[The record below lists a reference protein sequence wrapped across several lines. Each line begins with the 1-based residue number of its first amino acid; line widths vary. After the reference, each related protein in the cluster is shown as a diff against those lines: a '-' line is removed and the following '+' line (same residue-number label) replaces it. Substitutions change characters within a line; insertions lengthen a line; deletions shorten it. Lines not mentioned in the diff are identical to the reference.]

1 MESLSVNKAENKEQ
15 LPVVE
20 TVRAVLLYREKFLLL
35 QKTADSKNPGA
46 LEFPGGKIDVIKEKN
61 STVEEQI
68 NAVTKEVQEETG
80 HTIKNLPMEKIE
92 SFESYFEAPGKD
104 GAILKFK
111 RITHLYLIRLPDSEE
126 INLKINETKNEKGES
141 EDNHEDYKWVSPDE
155 LVNSAISFEENP
167 NTKKQFHPLSRN
179 SRYIKKLLLTTGHL
193 RNTY

>member
-1 MESLSVNKAENKEQ
+1 MEGLNVDKIENKEQ
-15 LPVVE
+15 LPVIE
-20 TVRAVLLYREKFLLL
+20 TVRAVLFYREKFLLL

-46 LEFPGGKIDVIKEKN
+46 LEFPGGKIDEIKEKD
-61 STVEEQI
+61 STTEEQM
-68 NAVTKEVQEETG
+68 NAITKEVQEETG
-80 HTIKNLPMEKIE
+80 LTIENLPMEKIE
-92 SFESYFEAPGKD
+92 SFESYFEVRGKD

-126 INLKINETKNEKGES
+126 VNLKINETKNEKGES

-179 SRYIKKLLLTTGHL
+179 SRYIKKLLLTTGYL
-193 RNTY
+193 RNPY